1 MGIPRK
7 KPPHP
12 LVQGVKA
19 FGKGLLSIPLALKE
33 IPNLPKRKLLKLTG
47 FFFMGSLAVY
57 YITGPYQKTIY
68 MRHYKYGEEL
78 EKVQA
83 VSSRL
88 KTENLELCQD
98 ARAAKTYRDELDVL
112 RERAEKVDKL
122 EAELLRYKDKMNDI
136 EFFKSRVEELREDN
150 RILVETKEMLEEQ
163 LAGSRKRC
171 EAVLGLENDLI
182 RVQGDLERL
191 QHEREASSSL
201 S

>member
-78 EKVQA
+78 EKVQQSSS
-83 VSSRL
+83 VLGTEQPYTHSYGLDFQQVINSSRETSDN
-88 KTENLELCQD
+88 TETTE
-98 ARAAKTYRDELDVL
+98 
-112 RERAEKVDKL
+112 
-122 EAELLRYKDKMNDI
+122 
-136 EFFKSRVEELREDN
+136 
-150 RILVETKEMLEEQ
+150 
-163 LAGSRKRC
+163 
-171 EAVLGLENDLI
+171 
-182 RVQGDLERL
+182 
-191 QHEREASSSL
+191 
-201 S
+201 